1 MASPVPLKYVNS
13 LLRLSN
19 ATRDEL
25 RPEVEALGIDPA
37 ILEDPPPAGTTLS
50 IEDYGRLFIHLIKS
64 AQAELPAQ
72 QGNLN
77 SLLEFSTYRMMY
89 LAMVHAPNLREA
101 LQRAAAYFQRFQA
114 NGDTF
119 HLETAGDFAHLRF
132 DFRGGESDKTAGIS
146 AANFCMGRLNWLPGV
161 TGQLLALSLW
171 HRVSSWL
178 IGSYIDLE
186 RIELPGR
193 DTAGRTYQELFGKPV
208 QFGSTHP
215 ALHFHPRYLDFPVI
229 QSESSMSAMLASFP
243 AQLLELEEL
252 NSSYTSRIRGLIGT
266 NFSQELPGLP
276 EMADRLC
283 TTTATLHRRLKKEGT
298 SWQQVKDEARRDAAI
313 NYLRKGEHSSAE
325 VAELMGFS
333 DPSAFHRAFKKW
345 TGKTPQQFRKQ
356 MEPDRT

>member
-1 MASPVPLKYVNS
+1 MARPVPIKHVNS

-19 ATRDEL
+19 ANRENLLPEL
-25 RPEVEALGIDPA
+25 EALGIDPA
-37 ILEDPPPAGTTLS
+37 ILDEPPAAGVTLS
-50 IEDYGRLFIHLIKS
+50 MEDYGRLFIHLVKTL
-64 AQAELPAQ
+64 QTELGAQ
-72 QGNLN
+72 QGNIDN
-77 SLLEFSTYRMMY
+77 LLEFSTYRMMY

-119 HLETAGDFAHLRF
+119 HLQSTGEFSRLRF
-132 DFRGGESDKTAGIS
+132 DTREPENDNAAEIS
-146 AANFCMGRLNWLPGV
+146 AANFCMRRLNWLPGV

-171 HRVSSWL
+171 HRISGWL

-186 RIELPGR
+186 RVELPGPG
-193 DTAGRTYQELFGKPV
+193 TPAKTYEELFGKPV
-208 QFGSTHP
+208 QFGATH
-215 ALHFHPRYLDFPVI
+215 ASLCFHPRYLDFPII
-229 QSESSMSAMLASFP
+229 QSESSMSALLATFP

-252 NSSYTSRIRGLIGT
+252 NGSYTSRIRGLIGT

-283 TTTATLHRRLKKEGT
+283 TTTATLHRRLKKEGI
-298 SWQQVKDEARRDAAI
+298 SWQQVKDQARCDAAI
-313 NYLRKGEHSSAE
+313 NFLIEGKHSSAE

-345 TGKTPQQFRKQ
+345 TGKTPQQFRDQ
-356 MEPDRT
+356 VRA